1 MASRLEQALA
11 RFRRGR
17 HQPEADPPLA
27 EAAQEAAKPPTGPP
41 KADAFRAR
49 VEERLRNLEQQVS
62 EIKGRVNGLI
72 FLVAGTALTQV
83 IMKLMQ

>member
-1 MASRLEQALA
+1 MASRLEQALT

-17 HQPEADPPLA
+17 Q
-27 EAAQEAAKPPTGPP
+27 AAQETTKSPTGRG
-41 KADAFRAR
+41 DVFRVR
-49 VEERLRNLEQQVS
+49 MEERLRNLEQQVS

>member
-17 HQPEADPPLA
+17 HQPEAGPPPA
-27 EAAQEAAKPPTGPP
+27 EADQEAAKPSTGRGG
-41 KADAFRAR
+41 DAFRAR

-83 IMKLMQ
+83 IIKVLQ

>member
-11 RFRRGR
+11 RFRRSR
-17 HQPEADPPLA
+17 HQPEADPPPA
-27 EAAQEAAKPPTGPP
+27 EAAQEAAKPPTGRG
-41 KADAFRAR
+41 DAFRAR

-83 IMKLMQ
+83 IIKVLQ

>member
-11 RFRRGR
+11 HFRRR
-17 HQPEADPPLA
+17 QQ
-27 EAAQEAAKPPTGPP
+27 AAQEAAKAPPGRGS
-41 KADAFRAR
+41 DAFRAR

-83 IMKLMQ
+83 IIEVLQ

>member
-1 MASRLEQALA
+1 MASRLEQALT

-17 HQPEADPPLA
+17 Q
-27 EAAQEAAKPPTGPP
+27 AAQERAKSPTGRG
-41 KADAFRAR
+41 DVFRVR
-49 VEERLRNLEQQVS
+49 MEERLRNLEQQVS

>member
-11 RFRRGR
+11 RFRRR
-17 HQPEADPPLA
+17 
-27 EAAQEAAKPPTGPP
+27 QEAAKPPVGRGG
-41 KADAFRAR
+41 DAFRAR

-83 IMKLMQ
+83 IIKVLQ

>member
-17 HQPEADPPLA
+17 Q
-27 EAAQEAAKPPTGPP
+27 AAQEAAKPPTGRG
-41 KADAFRAR
+41 DAFRAR

-83 IMKLMQ
+83 IIKVLQ

>member
-1 MASRLEQALA
+1 MASRLEQTLA
-11 RFRRGR
+11 RFRRAR
-17 HQPEADPPLA
+17 QA
-27 EAAQEAAKPPTGPP
+27 EQEAATPRRGS
-41 KADAFRAR
+41 DAFRVR

-83 IMKLMQ
+83 IMKLLQ

>member
-17 HQPEADPPLA
+17 Q
-27 EAAQEAAKPPTGPP
+27 AAQEAAKPPTGPP
-41 KADAFRAR
+41 KADAFRVR

>member
-11 RFRRGR
+11 RFRRR
-17 HQPEADPPLA
+17 Q
-27 EAAQEAAKPPTGPP
+27 QAAKPPIARGSE
-41 KADAFRAR
+41 AFRAR
-49 VEERLRNLEQQVS
+49 VEERLRNLEHQVS

-83 IMKLMQ
+83 IIKVLQ

>member
-1 MASRLEQALA
+1 MASRLERALA

-17 HQPEADPPLA
+17 Q
-27 EAAQEAAKPPTGPP
+27 AAQEAAKPPTGRG
-41 KADAFRAR
+41 DAFRVR
-49 VEERLRNLEQQVS
+49 VEERLRNLEQQVG

-83 IMKLMQ
+83 IIKVLQ

>member
-11 RFRRGR
+11 RFRHGR
-17 HQPEADPPLA
+17 Q
-27 EAAQEAAKPPTGPP
+27 AAQETAKPPTGRS
-41 KADAFRAR
+41 DVFRAR
-49 VEERLRNLEQQVS
+49 VEERLRNLEHQVG

>member
-17 HQPEADPPLA
+17 Q
-27 EAAQEAAKPPTGPP
+27 AAQEAAKPPTGRG
-41 KADAFRAR
+41 DAFRVR

>member
-11 RFRRGR
+11 RFRRG
-17 HQPEADPPLA
+17 QQE
-27 EAAQEAAKPPTGPP
+27 AQEAANTPAGRGNN
-41 KADAFRAR
+41 AFRAR

-83 IMKLMQ
+83 IIKVLQ

>member
-11 RFRRGR
+11 RFRRR
-17 HQPEADPPLA
+17 QQ
-27 EAAQEAAKPPTGPP
+27 AAQEAEARGAPKPPTGRG
-41 KADAFRAR
+41 AEAFRAR

>member
-1 MASRLEQALA
+1 MASRREQALA
-11 RFRRGR
+11 RFRRR
-17 HQPEADPPLA
+17 HQAT
-27 EAAQEAAKPPTGPP
+27 QEAPHLPTGRG
-41 KADAFRAR
+41 ADAFRAR

-83 IMKLMQ
+83 IMKLLQ

>member
-11 RFRRGR
+11 RFRCR
-17 HQPEADPPLA
+17 QQV
-27 EAAQEAAKPPTGPP
+27 AQEATQARGRG
-41 KADAFRAR
+41 DAFRAR

-83 IMKLMQ
+83 IMKILQ

>member
-11 RFRRGR
+11 RFGRRR
-17 HQPEADPPLA
+17 Q
-27 EAAQEAAKPPTGPP
+27 AAQDAAKPPARRG
-41 KADAFRAR
+41 DAFRVR

-62 EIKGRVNGLI
+62 EIKGRINGLI

>member
-1 MASRLEQALA
+1 MASRIEQALT

-17 HQPEADPPLA
+17 Q
-27 EAAQEAAKPPTGPP
+27 AAQEAAKPPTGRG
-41 KADAFRAR
+41 DAFRVR

-62 EIKGRVNGLI
+62 EVKGRVNGLI

-83 IMKLMQ
+83 IIKVLQ

>member
-17 HQPEADPPLA
+17 Q
-27 EAAQEAAKPPTGPP
+27 AAQEAAKPPTGRG
-41 KADAFRAR
+41 DAFRAR

-62 EIKGRVNGLI
+62 EVKGRVNGLI

-83 IMKLMQ
+83 IIKVLQ

>member
-11 RFRRGR
+11 RFRRR
-17 HQPEADPPLA
+17 QQ
-27 EAAQEAAKPPTGPP
+27 AAQETPKPPTGRG
-41 KADAFRAR
+41 ANAFRAR

>member
-1 MASRLEQALA
+1 MVSRLEQALA

-17 HQPEADPPLA
+17 
-27 EAAQEAAKPPTGPP
+27 EAAQEAAKPPTGRGG
-41 KADAFRAR
+41 DAFRVR

-83 IMKLMQ
+83 IIKVLQ

>member
-11 RFRRGR
+11 RFRRR
-17 HQPEADPPLA
+17 QQAV
-27 EAAQEAAKPPTGPP
+27 QEASKAPTGRGS
-41 KADAFRAR
+41 DAFRVR

>member
-11 RFRRGR
+11 RFRHGR
-17 HQPEADPPLA
+17 Q
-27 EAAQEAAKPPTGPP
+27 AAQEAAKPPTGRG
-41 KADAFRAR
+41 DAFRAR

-62 EIKGRVNGLI
+62 EIKGRINGLI

-83 IMKLMQ
+83 IIKVLQ

>member
-11 RFRRGR
+11 RFRRR
-17 HQPEADPPLA
+17 QIV
-27 EAAQEAAKPPTGPP
+27 QEAAKPPRGS
-41 KADAFRAR
+41 DAFRAR